1 MSAGEAAD
9 VLARLYP
16 RLIGS
21 LEAGTGGPF
30 VAGVLLGG
38 ELVGWGTN
46 TVLRDRDV
54 TRHAEMNALGD
65 AGRRTGRVHL
75 EGALL
80 VTSHFPCL
88 MCFHAAKWAA
98 IRDIRYFFGY
108 EETERIFGFR
118 GDARMLA
125 DLGLRQDAL
134 DNDPAVRLTRI
145 EDARLDEL
153 YRRDLAEAWSSTYR
167 ARCGAYDV

>member
-1 MSAGEAAD
+1 MSAGEAVE

-16 RLIGS
+16 RLLGS
-21 LEAGTGGPF
+21 LEAGAGGPF

-38 ELVGWGTN
+38 DLVGWGTN

-88 MCFHAAKWAA
+88 MCYHAAKWGA
-98 IRDIRYFFGY
+98 IREICYLFDYA
-108 EETERIFGFR
+108 ETESIFGFR

-125 DLGLRQDAL
+125 DLGLEQAAVDRDAS
-134 DNDPAVRLTRI
+134 VRLTRI
-145 EDARLDEL
+145 EDPRTDAL
-153 YRRDLAEAWSSTYR
+153 YRRDLVRGWSSRYR